1 MASIL
6 STLLLIL
13 SLPTFLAFAD
23 MGLVQQTCE
32 STNYYDLCMASFQ
45 TNPNSLQTDVAGL
58 ASIITNLTM
67 GNATDTA
74 SFLSKLANNTR
85 EPPIKK
91 ALGECAKRYA
101 DAGAALSGSV
111 EEIETESYD
120 YAMVQVM
127 AAKEYA
133 NSCHN
138 LFKLKQGAGGK
149 LIKYPAELAKRE
161 DGLARLCDVSL
172 AIIGLLDSH

>member
-6 STLLLIL
+6 SFLLLIL
-13 SLPTFLAFAD
+13 SLPTFLSFAD
-23 MGLVQQTCE
+23 MGLVQQTCQ

-45 TNPNSLQTDVAGL
+45 TNPNSLQADVPGL
-58 ASIITNLTM
+58 ASIITNLAM
-67 GNATDTA
+67 ANATDTS

-85 EPPIKK
+85 DPPIKK
-91 ALGECAKRYA
+91 VLGECARRYT

-127 AAKEYA
+127 AAKEYT

-161 DGLARLCDVSL
+161 DGLVRLCDVSL
-172 AIIGLLDSH
+172 AIIGLLDVN